1 MEYIY
6 GTITKDGVT
15 VETLKTIGAEHS
27 NLEGFAS
34 IMREYPDG
42 NITDNFNIVEKY
54 HSDEDTEGNCYDWY
68 EICNHYRYV
77 DRTKIIPQP
86 YKATQTA
93 YYGEK
98 EKNFY
103 NVPQGI
109 LTVYFDNYTG
119 SYSVERID
127 DRLTVSFDTLE
138 NDTNITIIVQ

>member
-1 MEYIY
+1 MNIQEEIINLKSRLDSLQESFIQSQRNAVEVTANADTGKQAMAQVME
-6 GTITKDGVT
+6 ITPYT
-15 VETLKTIGAEHS
+15 ETK
-27 NLEGFAS
+27 
-34 IMREYPDG
+34 
-42 NITDNFNIVEKY
+42 
-54 HSDEDTEGNCYDWY
+54 
-68 EICNHYRYV
+68 
-77 DRTKIIPQP
+77 
-86 YKATQTA
+86 TA

>member
-1 MEYIY
+1 MVDEFTRIY
-6 GTITKDGVT
+6 QAINEVSGRVNDLSKRIENSYTAKIT
-15 VETLKTIGAEHS
+15 E
-27 NLEGFAS
+27 
-34 IMREYPDG
+34 
-42 NITDNFNIVEKY
+42 IT
-54 HSDEDTEGNCYDWY
+54 
-68 EICNHYRYV
+68 
-77 DRTKIIPQP
+77 P
-86 YKATQTA
+86 YTATQTA
-93 YYGEK
+93 YYGES

>member
-1 MEYIY
+1 MDILTRLE
-6 GTITKDGVT
+6 
-15 VETLKTIGAEHS
+15 
-27 NLEGFAS
+27 NLENFVFALSEKIDRNQFYNNADTAGNRQS
-34 IMREYPDG
+34 ISD
-42 NITDNFNIVEKY
+42 IT
-54 HSDEDTEGNCYDWY
+54 
-68 EICNHYRYV
+68 
-77 DRTKIIPQP
+77 P
-86 YKATQTA
+86 YTATQTA

-138 NDTNITIIVQ
+138 NDTSITIIVQ

>member
-1 MEYIY
+1 M
-6 GTITKDGVT
+6 IT
-15 VETLKTIGAEHS
+15 EQRIS
-27 NLEGFAS
+27 NIESRLDSLQESFIQSQRNAADVMANADTGKSA
-34 IMREYPDG
+34 MAQVVK
-42 NITDNFNIVEKY
+42 IT
-54 HSDEDTEGNCYDWY
+54 
-68 EICNHYRYV
+68 
-77 DRTKIIPQP
+77 P
-86 YKATQTA
+86 YTATQTA

-138 NDTNITIIVQ
+138 NDTKIIIIVQ